1 MRHSGRHTAAI
12 SRGRPLLLH
21 SDRRGHRRSAPPGAQ
36 RSQVLRVESV
46 GVLYLARES
55 GCRALQCGGV
65 RALRIAVVDAVVV
78 AIESILAFLA
88 TTRDSSDAVTPACSS
103 CRIGGSCGGGPWAG
117 ARAGARGAREAEA
130 EEESVAASERGRRCW
145 LGVARGL
152 AAWCGLCAAE
162 GEGRILIAWV
172 AERRGLLVGER
183 RSLRC
188 PRTGS
193 RAVAWARCRPIRST
207 TQTSTTTRR
216 LSTGACAP
224 PVYRSSAL
232 C

>member
-88 TTRDSSDAVTPACSS
+88 TTRDSSDAVTPASCLLLLSHRRVLWWWALGRSS
-103 CRIGGSCGGGPWAG
+103 GRSSGGEGGGG
-117 ARAGARGAREAEA
+117 GRGE
-130 EEESVAASERGRRCW
+130 C
-145 LGVARGL
+145 
-152 AAWCGLCAAE
+152 
-162 GEGRILIAWV
+162 
-172 AERRGLLVGER
+172 
-183 RSLRC
+183 RS
-188 PRTGS
+188 
-193 RAVAWARCRPIRST
+193 
-207 TQTSTTTRR
+207 
-216 LSTGACAP
+216 
-224 PVYRSSAL
+224 
-232 C
+232 

>member
-88 TTRDSSDAVTPACSS
+88 TTRDSSDAVTPACCCSRS
-103 CRIGGSCGGGPWAG
+103 TAPPVGVASAGPVVVGLGQELGQELGG
-117 ARAGARGAREAEA
+117 
-130 EEESVAASERGRRCW
+130 RGRRRRKRRVSQ
-145 LGVARGL
+145 LAREGGGVG
-152 AAWCGLCAAE
+152 
-162 GEGRILIAWV
+162 WV
-172 AERRGLLVGER
+172 WRVVWRRGVVCALRRER
-183 RSLRC
+183 D
-188 PRTGS
+188 GS
-193 RAVAWARCRPIRST
+193 
-207 TQTSTTTRR
+207 
-216 LSTGACAP
+216 
-224 PVYRSSAL
+224 
-232 C
+232 